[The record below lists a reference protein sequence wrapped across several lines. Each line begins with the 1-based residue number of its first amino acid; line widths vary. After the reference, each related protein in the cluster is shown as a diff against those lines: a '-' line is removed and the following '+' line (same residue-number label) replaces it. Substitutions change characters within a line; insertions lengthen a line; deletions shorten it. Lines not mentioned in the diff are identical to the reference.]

1 MCVCVCVCV
10 CVCAIYIACTRYYNP
25 QFQQSSFLCKYQL
38 EYISTGR
45 LQLFDFLLG
54 NNVLLSYFME
64 VCHLPALVVVLLI
77 PCGETCCLDRLDAL

>member
-1 MCVCVCVCV
+1 MVLLYVVSY
-10 CVCAIYIACTRYYNP
+10 IYPMMLYSCIRYYNP
-25 QFQQSSFLCKYQL
+25 QFQHSSFLCKYQL

-64 VCHLPALVVVLLI
+64 VGHLSCGPVVVLWSVI
-77 PCGETCCLDRLDAL
+77 RLYPGVMGR